1 MRGML
6 ALTPGVGETTRPR
19 IFTAGK
25 PVRMHRGVQCDLTG
39 IVSRVG
45 VVAGDM
51 STDGTDTGDGA

>member
-25 PVRMHRGVQCDLTG
+25 TVRMHRGVQCDLTG

-51 STDGTDTGDGA
+51 SADGTGTGNGA